1 MEDQDFPLLGVFGE
15 LLGVMSDG
23 VYWVRVNV
31 LVSDRDVEGF
41 DSGVYGVPEGDS
53 GVWSSH

>member
-1 MEDQDFPLLGVFGE
+1 MEDHDFPLLGVSGG

-41 DSGVYGVPEGDS
+41 DSSVYGVSEGDR

>member
-1 MEDQDFPLLGVFGE
+1 M
-15 LLGVMSDG
+15 MSDG

-41 DSGVYGVPEGDS
+41 GSSVYGVSEGGR

>member
-1 MEDQDFPLLGVFGE
+1 
-15 LLGVMSDG
+15 MSDG

-41 DSGVYGVPEGDS
+41 LGVMGDEVNGVLVNGDSGVYGVPEGDS

>member
-1 MEDQDFPLLGVFGE
+1 M
-15 LLGVMSDG
+15 MSDG

-41 DSGVYGVPEGDS
+41 GGNVYGVSEGGR

>member
-1 MEDQDFPLLGVFGE
+1 M
-15 LLGVMSDG
+15 MSDG

-41 DSGVYGVPEGDS
+41 LGVMGDEVNGVLVNDNGVYGVLESDS